1 MAIRIC
7 KFEKNLVCIC
17 SLIDL
22 CASPGEELEH
32 FDRACKMLMDRIR
45 GIIPEGSTRARIRCT
60 NRVTINPHDGRLA
73 DTLGDEA
80 RGMLVVDLDG
90 HPHKYDHLEVMSNI
104 IAKEVNIL
112 KVDVPEQ
119 QTGRG
124 WQRTDTEIS
133 TQELGESWRE
143 EVSSGAK
150 YVLRETKVKANEPH
164 YVC

>member
-1 MAIRIC
+1 M
-7 KFEKNLVCIC
+7 
-17 SLIDL
+17 
-22 CASPGEELEH
+22 CAGEELEY
-32 FDRACKMLMDRIR
+32 FDRACKALMDKIR

-60 NRVTINPHDGRLA
+60 NRVTRNPRDGRLS

-90 HPHKYDHLEVMSNI
+90 HPHKYDHLEIMSNI

-133 TQELGESWRE
+133 TQELGDSWRE
-143 EVSSGAK
+143 EVSAGAK

-164 YVC
+164 YDC